1 MGEGEA
7 DVAFQ
12 INVLN
17 EAVMEPAL
25 GYDSA
30 LNDAAVLAAAAAAA
44 DATGTAPPAFP
55 FAQKDSRIKAKQ
67 KIPPPFP
74 DLIYGYHFNDVL
86 SGRGATV
93 NSHPGNRR
101 FRSLCADRKAEFDV
115 ATNAHKREIALEI
128 VESVM
133 GWYPPGRFIERVND
147 VASCSPEEVEAFFRE
162 VDCERVLTG
171 FSAAYFDRM
180 GFTFKRN
187 KRLKKELGPWR
198 DMGME
203 RAIQKVCGVIRDH
216 KRPDRIALRAMGML
230 GEKKSMKANT
240 VS

>member
-1 MGEGEA
+1 MEEGEA

-17 EAVMEPAL
+17 EAGMEPAS
-25 GYDSA
+25 GYESA
-30 LNDAAVLAAAAAAA
+30 LTDAAVLAVAAAAA
-44 DATGTAPPAFP
+44 PAFP
-55 FAQKDSRIKAKQ
+55 IAQKDTRIKAKQ

-74 DLIYGYHFNDVL
+74 DLIYGYHYNDVL

-101 FRSLCADRKAEFDV
+101 FRSLCADRKVEFDA
-115 ATNAHKREIALEI
+115 ATNAHKREIALEVGDI
-128 VESVM
+128 VL
-133 GWYPPGRFIERVND
+133 GWNPPGMFIERVNN
-147 VASCSPEEVEAFFRE
+147 VANCSPEEVEAFFRE
-162 VDCERVLTG
+162 VECERVLTG
-171 FSAAYFDRM
+171 FSATYFNRM

-187 KRLKKELGPWR
+187 KRLKRELGPWR
-198 DMGME
+198 DMGIE

-230 GEKKSMKANT
+230 REKKSMKAYT

>member
-1 MGEGEA
+1 MEEGEA

-17 EAVMEPAL
+17 EAGMEPASA
-25 GYDSA
+25 YESA
-30 LNDAAVLAAAAAAA
+30 LTDAAVLAVAAA
-44 DATGTAPPAFP
+44 DAPAFP
-55 FAQKDSRIKAKQ
+55 IAQKDTRIKAKQ

-74 DLIYGYHFNDVL
+74 DLIYGYHYNDVL

-101 FRSLCADRKAEFDV
+101 FRSLCADRKVEFDA
-115 ATNAHKREIALEI
+115 ATNAHEREIALEI
-128 VESVM
+128 VDIVL
-133 GWYPPGRFIERVND
+133 GWDPPGKFIERVND
-147 VASCSPEEVEAFFRE
+147 
-162 VDCERVLTG
+162 
-171 FSAAYFDRM
+171 
-180 GFTFKRN
+180 
-187 KRLKKELGPWR
+187 GPWR
-198 DMGME
+198 DMGIE

-230 GEKKSMKANT
+230 REKKSMKAYT